1 MMPIQIAIVED
12 DQGLRESLA
21 ALIRREPRL
30 RCVGEYATAEA
41 ALVDIPVKRPHAVL
55 VDINLP
61 GMSGIELVA
70 KLKAKMPKLQLMM
83 ITMYEDCDQIFAS
96 LQAGATGYLLK
107 RSRPDE
113 IVQAIEQMHVGGS
126 PMSPEIARKVVSFFH
141 KSSERSSGVDQL
153 TKRET
158 EILSQL
164 AKGYMYKEIADNM
177 GIGMETVR
185 THLQNIYGKLHVHS
199 RTDAV
204 VKFLNK

>member
-1 MMPIQIAIVED
+1 MSIQIAIVED
-12 DQGLRESLA
+12 DRGLRDSLA
-21 ALIRREPRL
+21 TLINRAPRL
-30 RCVGEYATAEA
+30 RCVAEYATAEA
-41 ALVDIPVKRPHAVL
+41 ALVGIPQIQPTAAL

-61 GMSGIELVA
+61 GMSGIELVTRLKV
-70 KLKAKMPKLQLMM
+70 KLPKLQLMM

-107 RSRPDE
+107 RSQPTE
-113 IVQAIEQMHVGGS
+113 IVQAVEQLISGGS
-126 PMSPEIARKVVSFFH
+126 PMSPEIARKVVTFFH
-141 KSSERSSGVDQL
+141 KSPSAKAEVDQL

-177 GIGMETVR
+177 GISMETVR
-185 THLQNIYGKLHVHS
+185 THLQHIYGKLQVHS
-199 RTDAV
+199 RTEAV

>member
-1 MMPIQIAIVED
+1 MPIQIAIVED
-12 DQGLRESLA
+12 DQGLRESLS

-30 RCVGEYATAEA
+30 RCVGEYPTAET
-41 ALVDIPVKRPHAVL
+41 ALAGIPGAKPDVVL

-61 GMSGIELVA
+61 GMSGIELVS
-70 KLKAKMPKLQLMM
+70 KLKAKNPKLQLMM

-107 RSRPDE
+107 RSQPAD

-141 KSSERSSGVDQL
+141 KNSRQSADVEQL

-164 AKGYMYKEIADNM
+164 AKGFMYKEIADNM

-199 RTDAV
+199 RTEAV

>member
-1 MMPIQIAIVED
+1 MPIQIAIVED
-12 DQGLRESLA
+12 DRGLRESLA
-21 ALIRREPRL
+21 ALINRAPRL
-30 RCVGEYATAEA
+30 RCVAEYAKAES
-41 ALVDIPVKRPHAVL
+41 ALVGIPQIQPTAAL

-70 KLKAKMPKLQLMM
+70 QLKVKMPKLQLMM

-107 RSRPDE
+107 RSQPDE
-113 IVQAIEQMHVGGS
+113 IIQAVEQLISGGS
-126 PMSPEIARKVVSFFH
+126 PMSPEIARKVVTFFH
-141 KSSERSSGVDQL
+141 KSPSAKSEVEQL

-158 EILSQL
+158 EIISQL

-177 GIGMETVR
+177 GISMETVR
-185 THLQNIYGKLHVHS
+185 THLQHIYGKLQVHS
-199 RTDAV
+199 RTEAV

>member
-1 MMPIQIAIVED
+1 MPIKTAIVED
-12 DQGLRESLA
+12 DKGLRESLA
-21 ALIRREPRL
+21 ALIGRAPRL
-30 RCVGEYATAEA
+30 RSVGEYATAEA
-41 ALVDIPVKRPHAVL
+41 ALEAIPDVQPSVVL

-70 KLKAKMPKLQLMM
+70 KLKAKMPKLQFMM

-96 LQAGATGYLLK
+96 LQAGANGYLLK
-107 RSRPDE
+107 RSQPEE
-113 IVQAIEQMHVGGS
+113 IIQAIEQMHVGGS

-141 KSSERSSGVDQL
+141 KSPGQSSGVDQL

-158 EILSQL
+158 EILTQL

-177 GIGMETVR
+177 GIGLETVR

-204 VKFLNK
+204 VKFLGK

>member
-1 MMPIQIAIVED
+1 MPIQIAIVED

-21 ALIRREPRL
+21 ALIRRAPRL
-30 RCVGEYATAEA
+30 RCVAEYATAEA
-41 ALVDIPVKRPHAVL
+41 ALAEMPAVQPSAAL

-61 GMSGIELVA
+61 GMSGIELVG
-70 KLKAKMPKLQLMM
+70 KLKAKMPKLQVMM

-107 RSRPDE
+107 RSQPAE
-113 IVQAIEQMHVGGS
+113 IIQAIEQMHAGGS

-141 KSSERSSGVDQL
+141 KRSERSADVEQL

-185 THLQNIYGKLHVHS
+185 THLQHIYGKLQVHS
-199 RTDAV
+199 RTEAV

>member
-1 MMPIQIAIVED
+1 MPIQIAIVED

-21 ALIRREPRL
+21 ALINRAPRFH
-30 RCVGEYATAEA
+30 CVAKYGTAEA
-41 ALVDIPVKRPHAVL
+41 AITGIPKVQPAAAL

-61 GMSGIELVA
+61 GMSGIELVSQ
-70 KLKAKMPKLQLMM
+70 LKVKMPKLQLMM

-107 RSRPDE
+107 RLQPVE
-113 IVQAIEQMHVGGS
+113 IIQAVEQLISGGS
-126 PMSPEIARKVVSFFH
+126 PMSPEIARKVVTFFH
-141 KSSERSSGVDQL
+141 KTPAAKLEVAQL

-164 AKGYMYKEIADNM
+164 AKGYMYKEIADNA
-177 GIGMETVR
+177 GISMETVR
-185 THLQNIYGKLHVHS
+185 THLQHIYGKLQVHS
-199 RTDAV
+199 RTEAV

>member
-1 MMPIQIAIVED
+1 MPIQIAIVED
-12 DQGLRESLA
+12 DQGLRESLT

-41 ALVDIPVKRPHAVL
+41 ALAAIPVKGSDVVL

-107 RSRPDE
+107 RSQPAE

-141 KSSERSSGVDQL
+141 KNSSRASGVDQL

>member
-1 MMPIQIAIVED
+1 MLIQIALVED
-12 DQGLRESLA
+12 DLGLRESLT
-21 ALIRREPRL
+21 ALINQAPRL
-30 RCVGEYATAEA
+30 RCVAEYGTAEA
-41 ALVDIPVKRPHAVL
+41 ALIGIPKVQPNAAL

-61 GMSGIELVA
+61 GMSGIELVSQ
-70 KLKAKMPKLQLMM
+70 LKVKMPRLQLMM

-107 RSRPDE
+107 RSQPAE
-113 IVQAIEQMHVGGS
+113 IIQAIEQLINGGS

-141 KSSERSSGVDQL
+141 KTPAAKSEVAQL

-164 AKGYMYKEIADNM
+164 AKGYMYKEIAENM
-177 GIGMETVR
+177 NIGMETVR
-185 THLQNIYGKLHVHS
+185 THLQHIYGKLQVHS
-199 RTDAV
+199 RTEAV

>member
-1 MMPIQIAIVED
+1 MPIKIAIVED
-12 DQGLRESLA
+12 DQGLRESLS
-21 ALIRREPRL
+21 ALVNRALRL
-30 RCVGEYATAEA
+30 RCVGEYATGEA
-41 ALVDIPVKRPHAVL
+41 ALTAIPALQPDAVL

-61 GMSGIELVA
+61 GMSGIELVT
-70 KLKAKMPKLQLMM
+70 KLKTKMPKLQVMM

-107 RSRPDE
+107 RSQPTE
-113 IVQAIEQMHVGGS
+113 IIQAIEQMHAGGS
-126 PMSPEIARKVVSFFH
+126 PMSPEIARKVVGFFH
-141 KSSERSSGVDQL
+141 KKTTSSADVEQL

-199 RTDAV
+199 RTEAV